1 LLSDENLRIVFR
13 LFDKDNS
20 GSITP
25 QELKSILG
33 ISNKYSDEVWDDIIN
48 EIEHNHEDEVT
59 YEEFRNM
66 MRKLI
71 I

>member
-1 LLSDENLRIVFR
+1 MLSDENLRIVFK

-25 QELKSILG
+25 QELKAILG
-33 ISNKYSDEVWDDIIN
+33 ISNKYSDEVWNDIIN
-48 EIEHNHEDEVT
+48 EIQHNHDNEVT

-66 MRKLI
+66 MRKMI